1 MEDLAD
7 DWMRKG
13 QKPAYSPITPLPFRI
28 ARVVSSG
35 PLFSSCICVPSV
47 SSGMVKQQSIAPAPP
62 PATTVRHPPFCGA
75 IVALLPYTN
84 SPKCQ
89 RYRVSQPCGQRWGTV
104 GTVAA
109 PAATRW
115 LQAVRRFGGGPF
127 VAS

>member
-75 IVALLPYTN
+75 IVALLSYTKGVSATESH
-84 SPKCQ
+84 SPAANA
-89 RYRVSQPCGQRWGTV
+89 WGTV

-109 PAATRW
+109 PAATMAAGGS
-115 LQAVRRFGGGPF
+115 AVRRRQRPK
-127 VAS
+127 AS